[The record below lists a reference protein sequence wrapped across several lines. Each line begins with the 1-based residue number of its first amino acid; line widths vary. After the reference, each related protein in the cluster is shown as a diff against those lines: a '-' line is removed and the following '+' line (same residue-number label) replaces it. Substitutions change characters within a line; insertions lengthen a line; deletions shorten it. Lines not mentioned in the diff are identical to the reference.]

1 VGQIIQLSSP
11 TFCWVQQHFEPVKLG
26 TNLRVKSNR
35 RPMLTKVHEAGT
47 GATHFFPFS
56 TRKSIK
62 FSGATTQHVFSW
74 NEIKEFPRG
83 LVSSDRHFSYPWRY
97 LRNLAICL
105 TATLRSFCLPEN
117 IFSHRSICDCTVL
130 LKKKSL
136 FIPRFF
142 PFIFMSC
149 AQSVVS
155 LSPFSFQYI
164 SWQSSF
170 RSFNQCARQNFRDAS
185 GFQSKEN
192 LHTSTLK
199 VHYYANWPKRT

>member
-1 VGQIIQLSSP
+1 
-11 TFCWVQQHFEPVKLG
+11 
-26 TNLRVKSNR
+26 
-35 RPMLTKVHEAGT
+35 MLTKVHEAGT

-149 AQSVVS
+149 AQSVGAYHLF
-155 LSPFSFQYI
+155 LSNIFHDRVPSVLLT
-164 SWQSSF
+164 
-170 RSFNQCARQNFRDAS
+170 NVHVKKFRDAS